1 MLGRRLG
8 RRFLVSHGPRIGVT
22 PPRLARVDGFF
33 DRHGAKA
40 ILVGRF
46 VGIVRAVAPFLAGA
60 SGMRLRAFLPWSLL
74 GTAAWAATFTLVG
87 YIFHASFS
95 AAADYV
101 AHGAFGLAV
110 VAARRARMAGAP
122 FATIPGVTTPAELAR
137 DPDERGEEIV
147 SVLADAFGDLI
158 EADERAFRH
167 KFRKMAA
174 SPFAFYRGSAPLF
187 YADLVRLEDPWADE
201 RTSRIWIQGDLH
213 AENFGTYMDS
223 AGILVFDVN
232 DFDEAYL
239 GHFTWDLR
247 RMAASLALLGFAKAL
262 SDEAIERMIET
273 YGRAYVEQVRAFATG
288 ERDSEY
294 RLTLDNTDG
303 VLNGVLLR
311 ARLETRVSLLDAAT
325 TVEGAERHFSSGAG
339 VRRLEDDERAE
350 VEQAYEA
357 YLETIPE
364 IKRQHS
370 VSYAVKDVIGRA
382 GFGIGSAGLPAYSL
396 LVEGRTQAL
405 ENDVVL
411 SMKQGNVAAPS
422 RVVDDQAIREY
433 FEHPGHRTA
442 VSQRALQA
450 HADPWLG
457 WCELRGTGQVVKEV
471 SPYEADIDWDQVS
484 DLDEI
489 VELLDYLGQATA
501 KVHCV
506 SDAGSEQT
514 LVEFQTEE
522 AILAVAGDREDEFA
536 ADLVRFGRAY
546 GDLARDDHRRFV
558 DAFRNGRIPG
568 VPAD

>member
-1 MLGRRLG
+1 M
-8 RRFLVSHGPRIGVT
+8 
-22 PPRLARVDGFF
+22 
-33 DRHGAKA
+33 
-40 ILVGRF
+40 
-46 VGIVRAVAPFLAGA
+46 
-60 SGMRLRAFLPWSLL
+60 
-74 GTAAWAATFTLVG
+74 AA
-87 YIFHASFS
+87 
-95 AAADYV
+95 
-101 AHGAFGLAV
+101 
-110 VAARRARMAGAP
+110 AP
-122 FATIPGVTTPAELAR
+122 FATIPCVTTPAELAT
-137 DPDERGEEIV
+137 DERGDEIV
-147 SVLADAFGDLI
+147 TVLADAFGDLI
-158 EADERAFRH
+158 EADERAFRR

-187 YADLVRLEDPWADE
+187 YADVARLEDPWADE
-201 RTSRIWIQGDLH
+201 RTSRVWIQGDLH

-262 SDEAIERMIET
+262 SDEAIERMIST
-273 YGRAYVEQVRAFATG
+273 YGRAYLDQVRAFSTG
-288 ERDSEY
+288 DRDSEY
-294 RLTLDNTDG
+294 RLTLENTEG
-303 VLNGVLLR
+303 VLHAVLLS
-311 ARLETRVSLLDAAT
+311 ARLETRVGLLDAAT
-325 TVEGAERHFSSGAG
+325 TVEHAERHFTPGAG

-364 IKRQHS
+364 VKRQHS

-411 SMKQGNVAAPS
+411 SMKQGNLAAPS
-422 RVVDDQAIREY
+422 RVVDDQVLRDY
-433 FEHPGHRTA
+433 FEHSGHRTA

-457 WCELRGTGQVVKEV
+457 WCELRGVGQVVKEV
-471 SPYEADIDWDQVS
+471 SPYEADIDWDVVS

-489 VELLDYLGQATA
+489 LDLLEHLGQATA

-506 SDAGSEQT
+506 SDAGSEQE
-514 LVEFQTEE
+514 LVDFQTEE
-522 AILAVAGDREDEFA
+522 AIMAVADGREDEFA
-536 ADLVRFGRAY
+536 SDLVEFGRAY
-546 GDLARDDHRRFV
+546 GELARDDHRLFV

>member
-1 MLGRRLG
+1 MTLG
-8 RRFLVSHGPRIGVT
+8 
-22 PPRLARVDGFF
+22 
-33 DRHGAKA
+33 
-40 ILVGRF
+40 
-46 VGIVRAVAPFLAGA
+46 
-60 SGMRLRAFLPWSLL
+60 
-74 GTAAWAATFTLVG
+74 AT
-87 YIFHASFS
+87 
-95 AAADYV
+95 
-101 AHGAFGLAV
+101 
-110 VAARRARMAGAP
+110 
-122 FATIPGVTTPAELAR
+122 LAR
-137 DPDERGEEIV
+137 DTERRGEEIV
-147 SVLADAFGDLI
+147 TVLADAFGELI
-158 EADERAFRH
+158 EADPRAFRR

-187 YADLVRLEDPWADE
+187 YADVARLDDPWADE
-201 RTSRIWIQGDLH
+201 RTSRVWIQGDLH

-239 GHFTWDLR
+239 GHFTWDLQ

-262 SDEAIERMIET
+262 SDEAIERMIAT
-273 YGRAYVEQVRAFATG
+273 YAGAYVDRVRAFATG
-288 ERDSEY
+288 ERDREF

-303 VLNGVLLR
+303 VLHDVLLN
-311 ARLETRVSLLDAAT
+311 ARLETRIGLLEAMT
-325 TVEGAERHFSSGAG
+325 TVEGAERRFASGAG
-339 VRRLEDDERAE
+339 VRRLDDGERAE
-350 VEQAYEA
+350 VEEAFGA

-370 VSYAVKDVIGRA
+370 VSYAVKDVIGRS
-382 GFGIGSAGLPAYSL
+382 GLGIGSAGLPAYSL

-422 RVVDDQAIREY
+422 KVTGDETIRSY
-433 FEHPGHRTA
+433 FEHAGHRTA

-457 WCELRGTGQVVKEV
+457 WCELRGVGQVVKEV
-471 SPYEADIDWDQVS
+471 SPYEADIDWDHVS
-484 DLDEI
+484 DLDD
-489 VELLDYLGQATA
+489 VFPLLRYLGEATA

-514 LVEFQTEE
+514 LVEFQTED
-522 AILAVAGDREDEFA
+522 AILGVVDGREDEFA

-546 GDLARDDHRRFV
+546 GELARDDHRRFV

>member
-1 MLGRRLG
+1 M
-8 RRFLVSHGPRIGVT
+8 
-22 PPRLARVDGFF
+22 
-33 DRHGAKA
+33 
-40 ILVGRF
+40 
-46 VGIVRAVAPFLAGA
+46 
-60 SGMRLRAFLPWSLL
+60 
-74 GTAAWAATFTLVG
+74 
-87 YIFHASFS
+87 
-95 AAADYV
+95 
-101 AHGAFGLAV
+101 
-110 VAARRARMAGAP
+110 
-122 FATIPGVTTPAELAR
+122 TTPAELATA
-137 DPDERGEEIV
+137 ERSDEIV
-147 SVLADAFGDLI
+147 AVLSEAFGDLI
-158 EADERAFRH
+158 EADSRAFRR

-187 YADLVRLEDPWADE
+187 YADVVRLEDPWADG
-201 RTSRIWIQGDLH
+201 RTSRVWIQGDLH

-232 DFDEAYL
+232 DFDEAYV

-262 SDEAIERMIET
+262 SDEAIERMVAC
-273 YGRAYVEQVRAFATG
+273 YGRAYVAQVRAFATG
-288 ERDSEY
+288 EHDREF

-303 VLNGVLLR
+303 VLHDVLMR
-311 ARLETRVSLLDAAT
+311 ARLETRVALLEAST
-325 TVEGAERHFSSGAG
+325 TVEGAERHFSLASG
-339 VRRLEDDERAE
+339 VRRLDDDERAA
-350 VEQAYEA
+350 VEGAFAA
-357 YLETIPE
+357 YLDTIPE
-364 IKRQHS
+364 VKRQHS
-370 VSYAVKDVIGRA
+370 VSYAVKDVVGRA

-411 SMKQGNVAAPS
+411 SMKQGNVAAAS
-422 RVVDDQAIREY
+422 RVVSDREIERY
-433 FEHPGHRTA
+433 FEHQGHRTA

-457 WCELRGTGQVVKEV
+457 WCSLGGVGQVVKEV

-489 VELLDYLGQATA
+489 LELLAHLGRATA

-506 SDAGSEQT
+506 SDAGSEQA
-514 LVEFQTEE
+514 LVDFQTED
-522 AILAVAGDREDEFA
+522 AIMAVVDGREDELA
-536 ADLVRFGRAY
+536 EDLVRFGRAY